1 MQTKSTKDDCF
12 RSPRRSECQ
21 EHDTDR
27 ARVLTVRPANLGFK
41 NNESELQS
49 CRAAALAKN
58 KGGEEWSKQRRK
70 IKGQKRS
77 KERQDLM
84 NHLEI
89 WLEMRYRRGQETGS
103 GSGSEKRLWEIFT
116 PV

>member
-49 CRAAALAKN
+49 CRAAALAK
-58 KGGEEWSKQRRK
+58 KQRRGRMVK
-70 IKGQKRS
+70 AAAKNKRS
-77 KERQDLM
+77 KTVKGTVGFDE
-84 NHLEI
+84 
-89 WLEMRYRRGQETGS
+89 S
-103 GSGSEKRLWEIFT
+103 
-116 PV
+116 P